1 MSHPNKYKMKSES
14 KSKMERI
21 LYGIVVTAAV
31 VVVTLC
37 IYSCLME

>member
-14 KSKMERI
+14 MSKTERI

-31 VVVTLC
+31 VIVLM
-37 IYSCLME
+37 CLYTGIME

>member
-31 VVVTLC
+31 VIMLMC
-37 IYSCLME
+37 IYTGLME